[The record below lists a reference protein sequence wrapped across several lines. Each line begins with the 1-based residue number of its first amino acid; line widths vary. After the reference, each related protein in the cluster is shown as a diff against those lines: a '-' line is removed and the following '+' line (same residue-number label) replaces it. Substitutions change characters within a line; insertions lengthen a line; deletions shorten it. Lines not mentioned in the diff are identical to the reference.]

1 MASYYIMLYYTIY
14 YTLSYIILYCIIPYY
29 IILLYRYY
37 TVVRKV
43 HEITQHDTT
52 SCCIYKDNLLCC
64 HLQLVTTKL
73 D

>member
-14 YTLSYIILYCIIPYY
+14 
-29 IILLYRYY
+29 
-37 TVVRKV
+37 RKV